1 MKKAI
6 VVGCDVGGYGV
17 IRALAQHRVPIVA
30 LNYDT
35 VLSGNAPAWVSLLE
49 FERIRTPHPGRAE
62 DDFVRCLM
70 QHADDWSGS
79 ILLDS
84 DDDGAVAIS
93 RHKETLAEHYHIVTA
108 DWSVLRQFIE
118 KKNTW
123 RLAERLGVPH
133 PRTFL
138 PTTSAQLGQPRA
150 KSVTRAFSSR
160 SWGTSSC
167 VRSARKISRPPIT
180 PNWPRGTIAAL
191 PPGKR

>member
-35 VLSGNAPAWVSLLE
+35 VLSGNAPAWVSRLE

-138 PTTSAQLGQPRA
+138 PTTSAQLASASSEISYPCILKPVVGHEF
-150 KSVTRAFSSR
+150 VRAF
-160 SWGTSSC
+160 GT
-167 VRSARKISRPPIT
+167 K
-180 PNWPRGTIAAL
+180 NFEAANNAEL
-191 PPGKR
+191 AERYDRCLAPGKR